1 MNNFLSLI
9 AQNASVMPLNHFKRE
24 KYTRALSF
32 GLFAPLASEILQED
46 GIVLHPFFCNVQ
58 NFRYEIGTEYG
69 VSALLCEAL
78 LAQDLLA
85 PEFKNLDIGYLAS
98 ESNISEEEIEFL
110 SHYADTGDFLAI
122 LLGRDLY
129 LHPQSELIA
138 HLLGF
143 IAKKRKV
150 VFYMQDLSKEF
161 SANVPIQELLL
172 DLNALESLPEN
183 NGAFVYLNTDSLE
196 ADKLYVPR
204 SFSMMYKIQDGDKID
219 LCLED
224 LKVEGAKDT
233 RLKIIFEDNL
243 KGTIAL
249 LGTPQLLGYPYKKIL
264 SLTKYQHEARTCKSK

>member
-9 AQNASVMPLNHFKRE
+9 AQNASVMPLNNFRRE

-32 GLFAPLASEILQED
+32 GLFAPLASEILEED
-46 GIVLHPFFCNVQ
+46 GIVLHPFFCNMQ

-69 VSALLCEAL
+69 VSALLCVAL
-78 LAQDLLA
+78 LAQDFL
-85 PEFKNLDIGYLAS
+85 PSEFENLDIGYLAS

-110 SHYADTGDFLAI
+110 NCYADTSDPLAI

-129 LHPQSELIA
+129 LHAQSELIA

-161 SANVPIQELLL
+161 STNAPAGDFTSELLL
-172 DLNALESLPEN
+172 NLNALESLPEN
-183 NGAFVYLNTDSLE
+183 NGAFVYLSTDSLE
-196 ADKLYVPR
+196 ADKLYAPR
-204 SFSMMYKIQDGDKID
+204 SFSMMYKIQDGNKID
-219 LCLED
+219 LRL
-224 LKVEGAKDT
+224 EGAKDT
-233 RLKIIFEDNL
+233 RLKIIFQENL

-264 SLTKYQHEARTCKSK
+264 SLTKYQHEAHTCKSK

>member
-9 AQNASVMPLNHFKRE
+9 AQNASVMPLDNFRRE

-32 GLFAPLASEILQED
+32 GLFAPLASEMLKED
-46 GIVLHPFFCNVQ
+46 GVVLHPLFCNMQ

-69 VSALLCEAL
+69 VSALLCVAL
-78 LAQDLLA
+78 LAQDLLPA
-85 PEFKNLDIGYLAS
+85 AFRNLDIGYLAS
-98 ESNISEEEIEFL
+98 ESNIAEEEIEFL
-110 SHYADTGDFLAI
+110 NRYAESDDTSLAI

-129 LHPQSELIA
+129 LHAQSEFIA

-161 SANVPIQELLL
+161 SANTLPSELLL
-172 DLNALESLPEN
+172 DFNALYSLPEN
-183 NGAFVYLNTDSLE
+183 NGAFVYLSTDIFE
-196 ADKLYVPR
+196 ADKLYAPR
-204 SFSMMYKIQDGDKID
+204 SFSMIYKIQDNNKIN

-224 LKVEGAKDT
+224 AKDT
-233 RLKIIFEDNL
+233 KLKIIFKENL

-249 LGTPQLLGYPYKKIL
+249 FGTPQLLGYPYKKIL
-264 SLTKYQHEARTCKSK
+264 SLTKLT